1 MQRALALMRHHL
13 GAQWSIEQLAAELG
27 ISRRQLDR
35 QFQASH
41 GMSAKA
47 WWLEMR
53 LQQAR
58 WRLLNSSHSLAQIAD
73 EVGLGDASYLGKCVR
88 RRFGCTALALR
99 KSTSHTV

>member
-1 MQRALALMRHHL
+1 L
-13 GAQWSIEQLAAELG
+13 GSPLSVEQLAAELC

-58 WRLLNSSHSLAQIAD
+58 WRLLNSSHGLAQIAD
-73 EVGLGDASYLGKCVR
+73 EVGLGDASHLGKCVR
-88 RRFGCTALALR
+88 RRFGCTALQLR
-99 KSTSHTV
+99 GGAAVA